1 VLLDTFGAGNV
12 VPTSVAISATDGQL
26 VDRVLAEVVDVED
39 PLAEVDGV
47 EEPLAEVVG
56 VPAEV
61 VGADDPDFE
70 QPATRS
76 THAIDETT
84 MAARRQICESKLI
97 ESSQCQGRWWRGC
110 RALTGTVPPRPANT
124 TGRPATDPAVAPPD
138 SPAVA

>member
-1 VLLDTFGAGNV
+1 M
-12 VPTSVAISATDGQL
+12 VPTSVVISATDGQL

-97 ESSQCQGRWWRGC
+97 ESSQCQGSLVAWLSSPHWDGSATAGQHYRAPGHGPGRGP
-110 RALTGTVPPRPANT
+110 T
-124 TGRPATDPAVAPPD
+124 
-138 SPAVA
+138 